1 MNEEKKNLKTIYKL
15 NFISGAL
22 CLLGG
27 VFFALSE
34 NIAIGSLFAC
44 TGLLEVILGFLN
56 KKKWEES

>member
-15 NFISGAL
+15 NFISGVL

-27 VFFALSE
+27 VLFALSE
-34 NIAIGSLFAC
+34 KVAIGSLFAC
-44 TGLLEVILGFLN
+44 IGLLNVILGFMN